1 MKRVIRLLLLIVVI
15 ILLYML
21 FLSIQQGIR
30 VKNVEDLTI
39 IEKTDANTNS

>member
-1 MKRVIRLLLLIVVI
+1 MKRIIRLLLLIVI
-15 ILLYML
+15 IVLLYML

-30 VKNVEDLTI
+30 VKNVDDLTR